1 MFSLQ
6 GFDYDT
12 LSQRIL
18 GRAKELGAS
27 YCDLRFNWSAATVIR
42 VRNGEVETCNRGFSS
57 GLGVKVIKD
66 GAWGFASSGNISER
80 DALNLVEEA
89 CKIASNTKG
98 KDVKLAS
105 VKIYEDRVS
114 TPLRIDP
121 NDISLESKVKTVL
134 EAEEA
139 ARKYHPSIASTTASY
154 IDISTHQYFASSE
167 GAKIDS
173 EITRVFTTLYVAA
186 KEGSVISPSYEA
198 IGGTRGYELVEK
210 NPPEGLVKEVCERA
224 VRLLKASPPPPGE
237 YTAVMDPKILGLMI
251 HEAFGH
257 TAEADLVLSGDILS
271 GKIGEKVASEDV
283 TVIDDGSVP
292 GALGSI
298 PYDDE
303 GVKTGKT
310 IIVEKGILK
319 SYMHTRETAHILQAE
334 PTGNARAQSY
344 NYEPIVRMRN
354 TYVDRGDWSPEEII
368 EETRHGFYLKGGIG
382 GQADV
387 NGVFMFSVQEAFDI
401 ENGELKEPYRAVSI
415 SGRAIDVLKSVD
427 AVGRDLAINSP
438 GVCGK
443 LQSAYVDGGGPHIRC
458 RIKIGG
464 RRE

>member
-18 GRAKELGAS
+18 GKARELSAS

-57 GLGVKVIKD
+57 GLGVRVIKD
-66 GAWGFASSGNISER
+66 GAWGFASSGNVSKR

-98 KDVKLAS
+98 KDVKLAP

-198 IGGTRGYELVEK
+198 IGGTRGYELIEK

-224 VRLLKASPPPPGE
+224 MRLLKASPPPPGE

-257 TAEADLVLSGDILS
+257 TAEA
-271 GKIGEKVASEDV
+271 
-283 TVIDDGSVP
+283 
-292 GALGSI
+292 
-298 PYDDE
+298 
-303 GVKTGKT
+303 
-310 IIVEKGILK
+310 
-319 SYMHTRETAHILQAE
+319 
-334 PTGNARAQSY
+334 
-344 NYEPIVRMRN
+344 
-354 TYVDRGDWSPEEII
+354 
-368 EETRHGFYLKGGIG
+368 
-382 GQADV
+382 
-387 NGVFMFSVQEAFDI
+387 
-401 ENGELKEPYRAVSI
+401 
-415 SGRAIDVLKSVD
+415 
-427 AVGRDLAINSP
+427 
-438 GVCGK
+438 
-443 LQSAYVDGGGPHIRC
+443 
-458 RIKIGG
+458 
-464 RRE
+464 